1 MSLKHIWI
9 VVAAIVMAAIP
20 ASAQQSGGKY
30 SADRREAGSQKE
42 MSWQERIFMEYY
54 VPAPGDTVFV
64 DELPPAFVFPKFS
77 KRDRRNNPDLNKYYR
92 LVYNFN
98 EVYPYTGVARK
109 AVHDA
114 DSAIAGMNR
123 IQKDRYVNKVQDQ
136 LLEDFSD
143 IARGMTVSQGKLLC
157 RLVDREVGKTS
168 FDIVR
173 DYKNGMAAGF
183 WQGVAKLFGQDLK
196 TPYDPEGEDRMTEY
210 LIEKWEEGQFDA
222 LYYSLFLKWPKKIDI
237 PSKYK

>member
-1 MSLKHIWI
+1 MKASFRHMVFIL
-9 VVAAIVMAAIP
+9 AAGLLPCIS
-20 ASAQQSGGKY
+20 ASGQQK
-30 SADRREAGSQKE
+30 A
-42 MSWQERIFMEYY
+42 MSWQERIYMEYY

-64 DELPPAFVFPKFS
+64 DELPPAFVFPKFTR
-77 KRDRRNNPDLNKYYR
+77 KERRSNPDLEKYYK

-98 EVYPYTGVARK
+98 AVYPYTGVARK

-114 DSAIAGMNR
+114 DSIIAGMNR

-143 IARGMTVSQGKLLC
+143 IARHMTISQGKLLC

-168 FDIVR
+168 FDIVK
-173 DYKNGMAAGF
+173 DYKNGVAARF
-183 WQGVAKLFGQDLK
+183 WQGVARLFGQDL
-196 TPYDPEGEDRMTEY
+196 TTRYNPEGEDKMTEY

-222 LYYSLFLKWPKKIDI
+222 LYYSLFAKWPKKVEI